1 MTERVTTPNTQ
12 SLPDITGA
20 DLVSQVTHYWDG
32 LRCDGQIPARDAIDA
47 RALGSA
53 LPHVFLA
60 EMVTSRVARLRVCGH
75 RVEDLLGMDMRG
87 MPLSTLFTGA
97 ARADL
102 TSALAQ
108 VARGV
113 RVTLV
118 LQGETGFG
126 LPALDARLALLPLAD
141 AAGLPT
147 RVLGVLD
154 VSGQIGRSPR
164 RFVRATPLALP
175 VAADTPPPARRA
187 PVLRVIK
194 GGRA

>member
-1 MTERVTTPNTQ
+1 MTDNVKTP
-12 SLPDITGA
+12 SAPVLPDMTGS
-20 DLVSQVTHYWDG
+20 DMVSQVTQYWDG
-32 LRCDGQIPARDAIDA
+32 LRCNGGIPARKDIDA
-47 RALGSA
+47 RALGAA

-60 EMVTSRVARLRVCGH
+60 EMVTPRVARLRVCGH
-75 RVEDLLGMDMRG
+75 RVEDLMGMDMRG
-87 MPLSTLFTGA
+87 MPLTTLFAGD
-97 ARADL
+97 ARAEVM
-102 TSALAQ
+102 SAVGQ

-113 RVTLV
+113 RVTLA

-126 LPALDARLALLPLAD
+126 LPRMDARLALLPLAD
-141 AAGLPT
+141 AAGQPT

-175 VAADTPPPARRA
+175 VSADAVPPARRA
-187 PVLRVIK
+187 PVLRVIN